1 MTLSPNARAA
11 LLMSMSMAVFLI
23 NDMLTKL
30 AGQSMN
36 MGQVMAVRGMFATV
50 LIIALAWKQGV
61 LANMQAMTHP
71 MVALRTLSDVAAT
84 VVFLIALANTPLV
97 SVSAILQALPLAVT
111 MGAALVFKEPVGWRR
126 WSAIALG
133 FVGVLVIIRPGGDT
147 FSVYSVLVIA
157 CVFFCAVRDLA
168 TRAIPPGVQVIQ
180 VSVVTSIAVM
190 VTGFALI
197 PLMGGWTPLT
207 VQSTWPLLAAAVLVL
222 IGYQTLI
229 QAMRTGDISFSAPFR
244 YTALLW
250 AAGLGFVVFGE
261 VPDFWT
267 LVGAAIVIASGVF
280 TIYRERQRKGAA
292 PVAAESTG
300 KAGARGI

>member
-1 MTLSPNARAA
+1 MTL
-11 LLMSMSMAVFLI
+11 SMAVFLI

-30 AGQSMN
+30 SGQSMN
-36 MGQVMAVRGMFATV
+36 MGQVMAVRGVFATV
-50 LIIALAWKQGV
+50 MIVALAWKQGV
-61 LANMQAMTHP
+61 LGNVKAMTNP
-71 MVALRTLSDVAAT
+71 MVALRAVSDVVAT
-84 VVFLIALANTPLV
+84 VAFLIALSHMPLV
-97 SVSAILQALPLAVT
+97 SISAILQALPLAVT
-111 MGAALVFKEPVGWRR
+111 MGAALVFSEPVGWRR
-126 WSAIALG
+126 WSAIIIG
-133 FVGVLVIIRPGGDT
+133 FIGVLIIIRPGGDT
-147 FSVYSVLVIA
+147 FSVYSVLAII

-168 TRAIPPGVQVIQ
+168 TRAIPPGVHAIQ
-180 VSVVTSIAVM
+180 VSVITSVLVM
-190 VTGFALI
+190 ITGLALI
-197 PLMGGWTPLT
+197 VPMGGWTPLT

-250 AAGLGFVVFGE
+250 AAGLGFFVFGH

-267 LVGAAIVIASGVF
+267 LVGAATVIASGVF
-280 TIYRERQRKGAA
+280 TLYRERQRKGAS